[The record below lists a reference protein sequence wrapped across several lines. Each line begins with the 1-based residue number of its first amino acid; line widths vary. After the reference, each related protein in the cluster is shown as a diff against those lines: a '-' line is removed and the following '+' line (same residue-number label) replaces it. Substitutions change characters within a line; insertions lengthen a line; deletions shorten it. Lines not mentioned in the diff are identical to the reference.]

1 MFLLIDS
8 QNTKEG
14 KKAWTASHFYDDQ
27 CVVVR
32 GVTVILAETFEFIIA
47 LLEVEWGQA
56 LPYFLFCLLYCIP
69 SIIIAKSLRSIIPR
83 DMDT

>member
-8 QNTKEG
+8 RNTKEG

-32 GVTVILAETFEFIIA
+32 GVTVILADTSEVYYSTFRSRVGASSAILPILLA
-47 LLEVEWGQA
+47 LLYSIDYNCEV
-56 LPYFLFCLLYCIP
+56 
-69 SIIIAKSLRSIIPR
+69 
-83 DMDT
+83 T

>member
-8 QNTKEG
+8 QNTRER

-32 GVTVILAETFEFIIA
+32 GVTVILADTFEVYYSTFRSRVGASSAILPILLA
-47 LLEVEWGQA
+47 LLYSIDYNCEV
-56 LPYFLFCLLYCIP
+56 
-69 SIIIAKSLRSIIPR
+69 
-83 DMDT
+83 T